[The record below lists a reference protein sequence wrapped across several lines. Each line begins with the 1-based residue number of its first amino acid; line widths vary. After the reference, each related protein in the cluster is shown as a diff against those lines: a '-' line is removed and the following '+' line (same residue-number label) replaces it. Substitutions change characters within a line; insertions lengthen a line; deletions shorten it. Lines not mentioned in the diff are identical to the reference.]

1 MTNGN
6 LPLTDETLQLSRT
19 KHPEMQSAH
28 EEVLLQGSIK
38 QVNLVIKYC
47 FKNKGWLWPIRG

>member
-1 MTNGN
+1 MSNGN
-6 LPLTDETLQLSRT
+6 LPLTDETLQLLRA

-28 EEVLLQGSIK
+28 QEVPLQGSIK

-47 FKNKGWLWPIRG
+47 VKNKGWLWPIGG